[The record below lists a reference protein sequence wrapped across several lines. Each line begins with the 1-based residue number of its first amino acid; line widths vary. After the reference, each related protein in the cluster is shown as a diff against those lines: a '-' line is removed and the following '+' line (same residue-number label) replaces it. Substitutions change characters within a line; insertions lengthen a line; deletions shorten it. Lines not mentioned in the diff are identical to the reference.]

1 MLNSKPQKE
10 NIPIF
15 FPAASNLIWSV
26 VTSSAY
32 GFMDLCGTS
41 DHGQFLLSQSVGK
54 AKKFFHHFTFMNTF
68 EAIAES
74 KMK

>member
-1 MLNSKPQKE
+1 MVNSKPQKE

-15 FPAASNLIWSV
+15 FPAASNLIS

-41 DHGQFLLSQSVGK
+41 DHGQFY
-54 AKKFFHHFTFMNTF
+54 
-68 EAIAES
+68 EP
-74 KMK
+74 